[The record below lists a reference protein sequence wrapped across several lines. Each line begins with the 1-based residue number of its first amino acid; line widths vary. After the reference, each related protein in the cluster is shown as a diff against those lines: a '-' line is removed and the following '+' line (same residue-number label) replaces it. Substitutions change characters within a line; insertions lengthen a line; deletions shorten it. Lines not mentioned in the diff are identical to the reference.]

1 MPILNKANLYVHP
14 QPVSAV
20 GFWMDKV
27 CFFSKARNVSPSL
40 TDKTDGGEHI
50 AVILGVHI

>member
-1 MPILNKANLYVHP
+1 MPILNKANLYVHQ
-14 QPVSAV
+14 QPASAV

-27 CFFSKARNVSPSL
+27 CFFSKVRNGSPSL
-40 TDKTDGGEHI
+40 TDKTDGSEHT